1 MEIVIKDWT
10 IKQNERGD
18 GTSLIQVF
26 CKDRQVE
33 VFVANTM
40 SKQKLRAYLQKKVK
54 DADISL

>member
-1 MEIVIKDWT
+1 MEIVVKDWT

-40 SKQKLRAYLQKKVK
+40 TKQKLRAYLQKKVK